1 LNVVLSLVLSAL
13 FQTWGWMPHGGLAL
27 ANSLATAFESGI
39 LLWLL
44 RKRLG
49 GLGLAG
55 SGRAFVTMAGG
66 GAAMALALW
75 GWMQLLPN
83 ASVLTIGLGGIALGS
98 VVYLLTAAVFR
109 LDELQLVTELLGNIR
124 RRSNS

>member
-1 LNVVLSLVLSAL
+1 
-13 FQTWGWMPHGGLAL
+13 
-27 ANSLATAFESGI
+27 
-39 LLWLL
+39 
-44 RKRLG
+44 
-49 GLGLAG
+49 
-55 SGRAFVTMAGG
+55 MAGG